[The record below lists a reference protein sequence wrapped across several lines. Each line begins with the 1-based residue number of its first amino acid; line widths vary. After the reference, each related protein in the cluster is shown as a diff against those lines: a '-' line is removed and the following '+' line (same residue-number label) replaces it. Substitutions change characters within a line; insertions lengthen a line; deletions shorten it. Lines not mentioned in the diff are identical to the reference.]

1 VQKNF
6 GAVSFGALALK
17 TVVFVFVTGSTWLDS
32 LVTTVTRSRWSH
44 VALRF
49 ETENLLVEALVGKG
63 LILQPGH
70 KYDAWP
76 TRVEIPRTVPPAA
89 YAEMLALARRWA
101 GGNIPYGYRTCAA
114 IGLKELFGRKAG
126 GWALDHL
133 PGKTSITLVC
143 SELIVNLW
151 RITAPDFFAGW
162 EPRLVSPDEL
172 YRVLNEGSAERAN

>member
-1 VQKNF
+1 MQKDF
-6 GAVSFGALALK
+6 GAVSFGALAVN
-17 TVVFVFVTGSTWLDS
+17 TVTFIFVTGSTWLDS

-49 ETENLLVEALVGKG
+49 EQENLLVEALVGRG

-76 TRVEIPRTVPPAA
+76 TRMELSRTIPPAA
-89 YAEMLALARRWA
+89 YAEMLAVSRRWA
-101 GGNIPYGYRTCAA
+101 GGNIPYGYQTCAA

-133 PGKTSITLVC
+133 SGKTSKTMVC

-151 RITAPDFFAGW
+151 RIAAPDFFAGR

-172 YRVLNEGSAERAN
+172 YRVLNDGSAK

>member
-1 VQKNF
+1 M
-6 GAVSFGALALK
+6 K
-17 TVVFVFVTGSTWLDS
+17 TVTFIFVTGSSWLDS
-32 LVTTVTRSRWSH
+32 LVTTVTHSRWSH

-49 ETENLLVEALVGKG
+49 EQEGLLVEALVGRG
-63 LILQPGH
+63 LILQSGH

-76 TRVEIPRTVPPAA
+76 TRIEIPRTISATT
-89 YAEMLALARRWA
+89 YAGMLALAHRWA
-101 GGNIPYGYRTCAA
+101 DGNIPYGYRTCAA

-133 PGKTSITLVC
+133 PAKTSKTMVC

-151 RITAPDFFAGW
+151 RIAAPDFFAGR

-172 YRVLNEGSAERAN
+172 YRVLNDGSAK

>member
-1 VQKNF
+1 M
-6 GAVSFGALALK
+6 K
-17 TVVFVFVTGSTWLDS
+17 TVTFIFVTGSSWLDS

-49 ETENLLVEALVGKG
+49 ETEDLLVEALVGRG
-63 LILQPGH
+63 LILQTGH
-70 KYDAWP
+70 KYDVWP
-76 TRVEIPRTVPPAA
+76 TRMEIPRTIPPAA
-89 YAEMLALARRWA
+89 YAGMLASAHRWA

-126 GWALDHL
+126 GWALDHF
-133 PGKTSITLVC
+133 PAKTSKTMVC

-151 RITAPDFFAGW
+151 RIAAPDFFAGR

-172 YRVLNEGSAERAN
+172 YRVLNDGAAK